1 MAQQLTN
8 FSERLENLEKLSNLI
23 KRNKNSLETSEVDS
37 SLLAK
42 SFAKFDIDA
51 LIHVFS
57 NYSQLINLLDSKG
70 YKMSERSGIKK
81 AAIMLPYN
89 GPGMTFALSFAGSYI
104 YGVETDVKYA
114 SESKPFFSRLEN
126 LVSDSDLSNIFLNED
141 GSSIFSDLR
150 GKEFLDKHLREET
163 STEVIE
169 IYGHDSYITP
179 NIESKLIKNPKVSLI
194 LEGPGKN
201 RFIVANEPINYE
213 ECAEAM
219 VELGTINSGQ
229 VCMGAEIFD
238 VDQRAISKIIP
249 YVIKAAAKKKVG
261 DPYDP
266 STIVGPLQEG
276 IANRVIRQVK
286 DAVSKGAKIEFATPT
301 LGSREKF
308 YTDLNDLNTYN
319 FIKHMRNGYVYV
331 PIMVLSGIKSN
342 MLIRTEETFGPIIP
356 LRGFNELREIYNEI
370 EDQSYGLG
378 VHIFSKNLEDYK
390 VLTDVLEKNNGHVFK
405 NASMFSPGQFDILL
419 SPWGGYKNSR
429 FSIRGIKDK
438 DNKNAVIKT
447 QVGPSYTCLDF
458 SKENGV

>member
-1 MAQQLTN
+1 MTQQPIN
-8 FSERLENLEKLSNLI
+8 FSERLENLEKLANLV
-23 KRNKNSLETSEVDS
+23 KKNKNSLETAEVDS

-42 SFAKFDIDA
+42 SFAAFDINS
-51 LIHVFS
+51 LVHVFS
-57 NYSQLINLLDSKG
+57 NYSQLIELLGSKG
-70 YKMSERSGIKK
+70 YKMNERSGIKK

-89 GPGMTFALSFAGSYI
+89 GPAMTFALSFAGAYI
-104 YGVETDVKYA
+104 YGVETDIKYA
-114 SESKPFFSRLEN
+114 KESKPFFSRLET
-126 LVSDSDLSNIFLNED
+126 LVSDSEISSIFLNED
-141 GSSIFSDLR
+141 GLSIFSDLR
-150 GKEFLDKHLREET
+150 GKEFLNKHLREEAGT
-163 STEVIE
+163 DVIE

-179 NIESKLIKNPKVSLI
+179 NIESKLMKNPNVSLI

-213 ECAEAM
+213 ECADAI

-238 VDQRAISKIIP
+238 VDQKALSKLIP
-249 YVIKAAAKKKVG
+249 YVVKAASQKKVG

-266 STIVGPLQEG
+266 KTTVGPLQEG
-276 IANRVIRQVK
+276 IANRVISQVK
-286 DAVSKGAKIEFATPT
+286 DAVNKGAKMEFATPN
-301 LGSREKF
+301 LNSREKF
-308 YTDLNDLNTYN
+308 YTNLNDLSTYN
-319 FIKHMRNGYVYV
+319 FIKHTRNNYVYV
-331 PIMVLSGIKSN
+331 PIMVLSGIKPN

-356 LRGFNELREIYNEI
+356 LREFNELREIYNEI

-378 VHIFSKNLEDYK
+378 VHIFSKNLDDYK
-390 VLTDVLEKNNGHVFK
+390 VLTEVLERNNGHVFK

-438 DNKNAVIKT
+438 DKNAVIKT

-458 SKENGV
+458 SKENGI